1 MMAESVHDGT
11 RPTGRRATHERS
23 PTPLTPLLL
32 PLQTLVLVAILAE
45 HRKLEME
52 ALGSSYLDGG
62 VGGNNAGPLEAVAGI
77 ALAVSLFV
85 SLVAVGIELYN
96 EHKLRVLGWM
106 RRDKNVHLRDQLFDL
121 AYNRQLCADY
131 IASLAD
137 GDELDAAR
145 SLEVLLHARLSSD
158 TRTGATP
165 ASFAAGASQCS
176 MSSEPSPTPPL
187 A

>member
-1 MMAESVHDGT
+1 MNGAPHS
-11 RPTGRRATHERS
+11 
-23 PTPLTPLLL
+23 
-32 PLQTLVLVAILAE
+32 TLVLVAILAE

-62 VGGNNAGPLEAVAGI
+62 VGGNNAGPLEAAAGI

-85 SLVAVGIELYN
+85 SLVAFGIELYN

-131 IASLAD
+131 ISSLAD

-145 SLEVLLHARLSSD
+145 SLEVLL
-158 TRTGATP
+158 TR
-165 ASFAAGASQCS
+165 
-176 MSSEPSPTPPL
+176 ESPTVPHHRLTPTPIS
-187 A
+187 